1 MNSASP
7 AGRARLRFGRYD
19 YAAFITFATYAA
31 SSLAIPVVLVDMAE
45 DLRFPLLEGGMATG
59 GSFQIVRS
67 LAMCASM
74 LYAGFA
80 AARWGNRRPLGVAI
94 GTMGLGLLLCAMA
107 PSYLLV
113 LPVLLIAGLGEG
125 VVEGLGT
132 PFVQDMHGDDPGR
145 YVNFA
150 HGFWSFGTFTFALIA
165 GAALVWH
172 VSWRAILAAVGL
184 FALIPMAMLFLPSR
198 KPYPEREQAGSSADT
213 WRRLVQLLR
222 TRRFWLYFAAMF
234 FAGGGEY
241 CLTFWTTS
249 FVRLNFQSS
258 AFVGALGT
266 AAFSAGMFFGR
277 TGFGNY
283 VAQRHLKHLIVS
295 VGVFGAAISTLVIP
309 FSLHC
314 GALPQRAVMP
324 LLFLLLFL
332 CGIGASPFWPS
343 IQSLCV
349 DRLPQID
356 STLAFIILSCAG
368 VPGCGFFTWLM
379 GFAGD
384 HFGLAPSFALIPFS
398 FLTMVALIL
407 VAAPSRGSSQG
418 KGSTEH
424 RDVGA
429 GR

>member
-1 MNSASP
+1 MNAASS

-19 YAAFITFATYAA
+19 YAAFITFAAYAA

-45 DLRFPLLEGGMATG
+45 DLHFPLQDGGMATG

-74 LYAGFA
+74 LFAGFA

-94 GTMGLGLLLCAMA
+94 GTMGLGLLLCSFA
-107 PSYLLV
+107 PSYMLV
-113 LPVLLIAGLGEG
+113 LPVLLVAGLGEG
-125 VVEGLGT
+125 IVEGLGT
-132 PFVQDMHGDDPGR
+132 PFVQDMHGNDPGR

-150 HGFWSFGTFTFALIA
+150 HGFWSLGTFAFALLA

-172 VSWRAILAAVGL
+172 VSWRAILATVGIL
-184 FALIPMAMLFLPSR
+184 ALVPMAMLFLPSR
-198 KPYPEREQAGSSADT
+198 TPYPECGEPAPPSRT
-213 WRRLVQLLR
+213 WLRLSELLR

-241 CLTFWTTS
+241 CLTFWATS

-266 AAFSAGMFFGR
+266 AAFSAGMFIGR
-277 TGFGNY
+277 TGFGNN
-283 VAQRHLKHLIVS
+283 VAQRHLKQLIVS

-314 GALPQRAVMP
+314 DALPHGIVRP

-332 CGIGASPFWPS
+332 CGIGSSPFWPS

-349 DRLPQID
+349 DRLPQLD
-356 STLAFIILSCAG
+356 STLAFIVLSCAG

-384 HFGLAPSFALIPFS
+384 HFGLAHSFALIPFS
-398 FLTMVALIL
+398 FLTMVALVL
-407 VAAPSRGSSQG
+407 MAAPSRGG
-418 KGSTEH
+418 DKG
-424 RDVGA
+424 
-429 GR
+429 

>member
-7 AGRARLRFGRYD
+7 PGRARLRFGRYD
-19 YAAFITFATYAA
+19 YAAFITFAAYAA

-45 DLRFPLLEGGMATG
+45 DLRFPLLEGGMTTG

-74 LYAGFA
+74 VFAGFA
-80 AARWGNRRPLGVAI
+80 AARWGNRRTLGAAI
-94 GTMGLGLLLCAMA
+94 GTMGLGILLCALA

-113 LPVLLIAGLGEG
+113 LPVLLLAGLGEG
-125 VVEGLGT
+125 IVEGLGT

-145 YVNFA
+145 YVNFT
-150 HGFWSFGTFTFALIA
+150 HGFWSLGIFAFAILA
-165 GAALVWH
+165 GAALVWQ
-172 VSWRAILAAVGL
+172 VSWRAILAAVGVL
-184 FALIPMAMLFLPSR
+184 ALIPMLLLFLPSR
-198 KPYPEREQAGSSADT
+198 TPYPERQQASSPADT
-213 WRRLVQLLR
+213 WRRLVELLR

-266 AAFSAGMFFGR
+266 AVFSAGMFLGR

-283 VAQRHLKHLIVS
+283 VAQRHLKRLIVA
-295 VGVFGAAISTLVIP
+295 VGLFGAAISTLVIP
-309 FSLHC
+309 FALHC
-314 GALPQRAVMP
+314 DALPPGAVRP

-332 CGIGASPFWPS
+332 CGIGSAPFWPS

-349 DRLPQID
+349 DRLPQLD
-356 STLAFIILSCAG
+356 STLAFIVLSCAG

-379 GFAGD
+379 GLAGD
-384 HFGLAPSFALIPFS
+384 HFGLARSFALVPFS
-398 FLTMVALIL
+398 YLAMVALVL
-407 VAAPSRGSSQG
+407 AAVGRGRNQAKSLSKQSRA
-418 KGSTEH
+418 K
-424 RDVGA
+424 
-429 GR
+429 